1 LKYHGIIIAEISKTG
16 GEEDKEQLAIENSSV
31 KSKKAAF
38 TK

>member
-1 LKYHGIIIAEISKTG
+1 LKYHGIVSAEISKTG

-31 KSKKAAF
+31 KPKKTAF